1 MKREPINH
9 QEFHESAL
17 SEVIEPK
24 VVGYGTSP
32 LTEGVEPKEVGYN
45 GRYC

>member
-17 SEVIEPK
+17 SE
-24 VVGYGTSP
+24 
-32 LTEGVEPKEVGYN
+32 GVEPKEVGYN
-45 GRYC
+45 G